1 MRTILFVFC
10 LFIIGMAKAQ
20 NDSLS
25 LNFEEGKSKMLKE
38 NLFLLAE
45 HYNLDLK
52 EAEIEQASLWENPL
66 FVWNAEM
73 YSIAQH
79 RYFNFGN
86 QKLIQLEYEFSVSGK
101 RVNAIKEAKI
111 SKEIASLAFS
121 DVIRA
126 LVYDYSEKFYQLLSL
141 RETNAIL
148 ENVYAEFENLIKL
161 NQKKLELGAASE
173 VDVTRLRAEHLALLS
188 EINGNKN
195 DISRVHADLSMLLN
209 IDPKVKI
216 YPQRITQFSAG
227 IIDVQQLIDTAKV
240 YRPDYLMAMRNI
252 DFYQASLKKQRSEAI
267 PNINLGYQPLDQGS
281 NHVRPYAG
289 MVFEMSIPIF
299 NRNQGNISAAKVQIE
314 QSKLQVDYK
323 LRGIESEIYT
333 SFMQF
338 QNAKS
343 LYDSYGQEL
352 LDKMAELYANAKI
365 NYQKRNISL
374 IEYIDYQRSYIEN
387 QKNYIDV
394 INTYRQNLNQLN
406 FVVGKN
412 LNN

>member
-240 YRPDYLMAMRNI
+240 YRPDYLMAMR
-252 DFYQASLKKQRSEAI
+252 K
-267 PNINLGYQPLDQGS
+267 
-281 NHVRPYAG
+281 
-289 MVFEMSIPIF
+289 
-299 NRNQGNISAAKVQIE
+299 
-314 QSKLQVDYK
+314 
-323 LRGIESEIYT
+323 
-333 SFMQF
+333 
-338 QNAKS
+338 
-343 LYDSYGQEL
+343 
-352 LDKMAELYANAKI
+352 
-365 NYQKRNISL
+365 
-374 IEYIDYQRSYIEN
+374 
-387 QKNYIDV
+387 
-394 INTYRQNLNQLN
+394 
-406 FVVGKN
+406 
-412 LNN
+412 